1 MSARSPQ
8 EIRGSIE
15 RTRDELAQSV
25 EDLRVKMRVM
35 TDWRRQLDEHRT
47 AAIAVGSAVG
57 FLVGRRLLKRR
68 RT

>member
-47 AAIAVGSAVG
+47 AAIAVGAAVG